1 MRKVRAQFDLSDK
14 GKSVDRRY
22 TIIVGDGFH
31 SQSYTLAPKDQ
42 FSDHRWD
49 MLLGE
54 PLTSFGWPSN
64 TNEGLYVNIIRQYV
78 NPAFDFSLEAYRNRE
93 WFIAEPE
100 VAAFRLY
107 NPWIGKPFLSW
118 AGRGR
123 WNEDVDFRE
132 GDTNEFEWSFSDYET
147 KIEEKN
153 VKYTIHRQD
162 DSDDFKEFIIKL
174 D

>member
-1 MRKVRAQFDLSDK
+1 MRKVRAQFELSDK

-54 PLTSFGWPSN
+54 PLTSFAWPSN
-64 TNEGLYVNIIRQYV
+64 TNEGLYVNIVRQYV
-78 NPAFDFSLEAYRNRE
+78 NPAFDFSLEAYRNQE
-93 WFIAEPE
+93 WFLGEPE

-123 WNEDVDFRE
+123 WSDDVDFSE